1 MRLPR
6 CSIVPPYVLR
16 QIAQAEPDLA
26 PAVEFALHDGAQL
39 RHRREITA
47 TRWPKGHPASGHG
60 IIAWPLRERVEP
72 VPSPGYVLR
81 EVPEDATAQ
90 RAIHDAQHATTLP
103 GVLVRSEGQ
112 PDSGDAAVDE
122 AYAGLGATWEVLARV
137 YGRDSLDGQGL
148 PLVASVHYS
157 KDYDNA
163 FWDGQ
168 QMVFGDGDG
177 VYFQSFTR
185 SVDVIAHELAHG
197 LTQFTAGLTYVGQS
211 GALNESVSDVWGAVV
226 RQWVRGETVDTADW
240 LVGSELFTD
249 RVEGVALRSMAEP
262 GTAYD
267 DPVLGRDPQPGH
279 MDGYVVLPHD
289 ADHDNGGV
297 HINSGIP
304 NKAFHL
310 FATAL
315 GGQAWGPAGHVWYD
329 TMTTRGLIPRD
340 VTFAGFAAAT
350 VGRATARYGEGSEV
364 EQALRAA
371 WAGVGLEV
379 PEEASEPGRAGA
391 ASQVP
396 DDIAAAG
403 DGLDDDVASHEP
415 DDIAAARRARAAD
428 DA

>member
-1 MRLPR
+1 MRYQR

-16 QIAQAEPDLA
+16 QLARAEPDLA
-26 PAVEFALHDGAQL
+26 SAVEFALHDGAEL

-47 TRWPKGHPASGHG
+47 TRWPQGHPASGHG
-60 IIAWPLRERVEP
+60 IVAWPLRERVEHLPRP
-72 VPSPGYVLR
+72 VQVPR
-81 EVPEDATAQ
+81 EVPDDASAQ
-90 RAIHDAQHATTLP
+90 RSVHDAQHGTDLP
-103 GVLVRSEGQ
+103 GALVRTEGQ
-112 PDSGDAAVDE
+112 PASGDAAVDE
-122 AYAGLGATWEVLARV
+122 AYAGLGATWDVLARV

-157 KDYDNA
+157 TDYDNA

-177 VYFQSFTR
+177 IYFDSFTR

-197 LTQFTAGLTYVGQS
+197 LTQYTAGLTYVGQS
-211 GALNESVSDVWGAVV
+211 GALNESASDVWGAIV
-226 RQWVRGETVDTADW
+226 RQWVRGETVDEADW

-315 GGQAWGPAGHVWYD
+315 GGQVWEHAGQVWYD

-350 VGRATARYGEGSEV
+350 VGRAAARYGAGSQV
-364 EQALRAA
+364 EEALRAA
-371 WAGVGLEV
+371 WAGVGLDV
-379 PEEASEPGRAGA
+379 PEDVALPQRSGA
-391 ASQVP
+391 LTDVP
-396 DDIAAAG
+396 DD
-403 DGLDDDVASHEP
+403 V
-415 DDIAAARRARAAD
+415 AAARQTWTGD
-428 DA
+428 DAW